1 MVMDTVIASLLNEFR
16 KKYNFVELSESKAF
30 EHLVNYCIV
39 SRISSERFNIE
50 DVGIGGGGD
59 GGIDGIAIVVNG
71 ILVRTKEEVDDLR
84 EKLGVLDV
92 KFIFIQSKT
101 SRNFD
106 SGDIGKFI
114 DGVRNYFNR
123 NPSGAIGLELQA
135 LIELKEYIYSWSID
149 MIKNP
154 ALFMYYATTGQ
165 WNSDRNL
172 QSRIDRGISDLR
184 SENLFDRDESSV
196 KFIAV
201 DSQYLQGLYREIRNK
216 VRRQIDFERHVVL
229 PKIDGVQE
237 AYLGILPCAEYLKL
251 ICTEDG
257 TLQKS
262 LFYDNVRD
270 FQGENSV
277 NSGIEETIKS
287 SQRNDSFVL
296 LNNGITVV
304 AKTLNRTGSTF
315 TISDYQ
321 VVNGCQTSHI
331 LHKNR
336 NFLNE
341 TVNIS
346 VKLIVTGDEEITNK
360 IITATNRQTEVKEE
374 AFWSLTPFNRK
385 LEVFYSSFDDEYKL
399 YYERR
404 SKQYDIVNIVVDN
417 YKVIS
422 PSLQVTCFLG
432 MFLDEPHETHGY
444 YGKILE
450 KNKERIFVESHSLY
464 PYYLSAY
471 ACFSLEKFR
480 RIGDL
485 EHSFVKSYRYHMLMI
500 FKYLTLSSEGFNS
513 SISSNPL
520 DLSDSRKTES
530 IFRQFQDVIHDE
542 SKALKLF
549 QDSQSLLE
557 QAIEAKRGDY
567 RSQLNR
573 LSGFTDYIL
582 YDLLSKTPR
591 VRTRGNL
598 DRDADPG
605 IKVGKEYKSTIAKL
619 CEGFGFIAYRAPE
632 INNLFFHWTYLANG
646 VDFASLNEG
655 MEVMFTAEENNDTRK
670 GKFVAKNVRL
680 NV

>member
-1 MVMDTVIASLLNEFR
+1 MVMDKVVSSLLNEFC
-16 KKYNFVELSESKAF
+16 KKYNFVELTESKAF
-30 EHLVNYCIV
+30 EHFVNYCIV

-59 GGIDGIAIVVNG
+59 GGIDGVAVVVNG

-92 KFIFIQSKT
+92 KFIFIQSKI
-101 SRNFD
+101 SREFD

-114 DGVRNYFNR
+114 DGVRNYFSKD
-123 NPSGAIGLELQA
+123 PGGAIGSELKA

-154 ALFMYYATTGQ
+154 ELFMYYATTGQ
-165 WNSDRNL
+165 WNKDQNL
-172 QSRIDRGISDLR
+172 QGRIDRGISDLR

-196 KFIAV
+196 KFIPV
-201 DSQYLQGLYREIRNK
+201 DSQYLQSLYREIRNK
-216 VRRQIDFERHVVL
+216 VRRQIDFERHVIL
-229 PKIDGVQE
+229 PRIDGVQE
-237 AYLGILPCAEYLKL
+237 AYLGILPCSEYLKL

-287 SQRNDSFVL
+287 SQRKDSFVL

-304 AKTLNRTGSTF
+304 AKTLNRTGSIF

-331 LHKNR
+331 LYKNR
-336 NFLNE
+336 EFLNE
-341 TVNIS
+341 AVNIS

-385 LEVFYSSFDDEYKL
+385 LEAFYQSYDGDHML

-404 SKQYDIVNIVVDN
+404 SKQYDIGNILVDS

-450 KNKERIFVESHSLY
+450 KNRERIFVESHSLY

-471 ACFSLEKFR
+471 ACFSLEKFKR
-480 RIGDL
+480 SGNL
-485 EHSFVKSYRYHMLMI
+485 EQVIAKNYRYHRRCCM
-500 FKYLTLSSEGFNS
+500 KG
-513 SISSNPL
+513 
-520 DLSDSRKTES
+520 
-530 IFRQFQDVIHDE
+530 
-542 SKALKLF
+542 AL
-549 QDSQSLLE
+549 
-557 QAIEAKRGDY
+557 RGA
-567 RSQLNR
+567 
-573 LSGFTDYIL
+573 
-582 YDLLSKTPR
+582 
-591 VRTRGNL
+591 V
-598 DRDADPG
+598 
-605 IKVGKEYKSTIAKL
+605 
-619 CEGFGFIAYRAPE
+619 
-632 INNLFFHWTYLANG
+632 
-646 VDFASLNEG
+646 
-655 MEVMFTAEENNDTRK
+655 
-670 GKFVAKNVRL
+670 
-680 NV
+680 